1 MRNDAAA
8 RTAVLRGAR
17 LLVVDDD
24 ATARQTLLDMARALG
39 LFAEEAAEGSEALNK
54 VSGAARSGVPF
65 DLVIIDLRMPG
76 MDGIECARQMSA
88 DPSSPRPALLIV
100 STMGFDETLRQVRT
114 SNIRLIDRLS
124 KPRTPSM
131 LFDVCVSALG
141 RAVGAYP
148 RAAETAA
155 CDPSKILGGARV
167 LLAEDHELNL
177 ELAFE
182 LLSNAGAEVTIARD
196 GQQALDRLAE
206 QKFDIVLLDCQM
218 PVMDGYETVQ
228 IIRAD
233 PRLRDLPV
241 IAVTASV
248 MSEDRER
255 ALSVGM
261 DDHIPKP
268 LDVASMLRTIAQ
280 WLQVKA
286 VDRL

>member
-1 MRNDAAA
+1 
-8 RTAVLRGAR
+8 
-17 LLVVDDD
+17 
-24 ATARQTLLDMARALG
+24 
-39 LFAEEAAEGSEALNK
+39 
-54 VSGAARSGVPF
+54 
-65 DLVIIDLRMPG
+65 
-76 MDGIECARQMSA
+76 
-88 DPSSPRPALLIV
+88 
-100 STMGFDETLRQVRT
+100 
-114 SNIRLIDRLS
+114 
-124 KPRTPSM
+124 
-131 LFDVCVSALG
+131 
-141 RAVGAYP
+141 
-148 RAAETAA
+148 
-155 CDPSKILGGARV
+155 
-167 LLAEDHELNL
+167 
-177 ELAFE
+177 
-182 LLSNAGAEVTIARD
+182 
-196 GQQALDRLAE
+196 
-206 QKFDIVLLDCQM
+206 M